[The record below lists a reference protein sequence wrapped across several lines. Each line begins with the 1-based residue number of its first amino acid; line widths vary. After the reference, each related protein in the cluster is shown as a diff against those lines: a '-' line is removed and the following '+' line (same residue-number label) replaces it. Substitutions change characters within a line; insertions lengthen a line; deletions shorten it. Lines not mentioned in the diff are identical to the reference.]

1 MAQKNTS
8 LIDINDINNL
18 LKVVSRNWLLI
29 VLFLGVAYIIA
40 FVYIHKLTE
49 YSAAKT
55 QILIKSEETY
65 DYQSQILE
73 GLGQSYNAYNS
84 YEKIANQMR
93 VIKSYD
99 LIEKAVSKLNLDV
112 SYYVVGRLKTTE
124 IYESKPFQ
132 IQVFSINSS
141 LYEQPIKL
149 SFIDEKKYRIKYDK
163 YGETI
168 SHDFFFNQEAVDS
181 DFKIMVKRNSSINEN
196 TVGALKDYEYQFKVH
211 NIQNLIAK
219 YQSGLTVENEEYT
232 AILSVTVEDEIA
244 ERAVLFLDTLSKVY
258 LDYSLKSK
266 VDINENTLKYIDK
279 QLDEV
284 IEILSRIE
292 DDLEN
297 FKKKKAI
304 LDLSKEEETYF
315 QQLTDYEA
323 QRTKLQLEI
332 QSIGELEKYIILDKD
347 PELLPPSFYINSEDD
362 FLKKSVGEL
371 YTFQIAR
378 NGALFNSTTKNMSI
392 TEIDQKI
399 KLLKSNIL
407 TYLGNTKIA
416 IQTNIDRISREI
428 GNFEGSI
435 QNIPQKQRQLLNIAR
450 KQQVYEKM
458 YSFLL
463 EKKSSTIIARA
474 GIVPETKI
482 IESARSIGIVKP
494 DKNKILYSF
503 LGSSLVIALLI
514 VFIRTTFFSRIES
527 VPELKALTTLP
538 ILGEI
543 LYSDAGRSSYIV
555 VDADPKSPIT
565 ESFRSLRTNL
575 EYMASESKSKIVL
588 ITSNN
593 PGEGKT
599 FCSINLASIL
609 AKAGKKVLVIELD
622 LHKPKVHLGLNM
634 KSDFGVSNIL
644 IGKESTKNS
653 ILKTSVENLDT
664 ILAGPTPPNASELV
678 LSPHMSEM
686 LEYAREN
693 YDYII
698 VDTPPVGLISD
709 AFILMKFADV
719 SLFVLNVR
727 FATKGSVNNAHEI
740 VELNKLHNFG
750 FVMNGVKQRKSK
762 YYYNRYNYG
771 YGFGYGYGYG
781 YGYGKGYGYGG
792 YYGYGQ
798 KKKNDTN
805 NPDANTTV

>member
-1 MAQKNTS
+1 MSQKSGS
-8 LIDINDINNL
+8 LIDINDLNKG
-18 LKVVSRNWLLI
+18 LKIISENWLII
-29 VLFLGVAYIIA
+29 VLFLGISYILAY
-40 FVYIHKLTE
+40 VYIHKLTE

-65 DYQSQILE
+65 DYQSQIMA
-73 GLGQSYNAYNS
+73 GLGQSYNYYSS
-84 YEKIANQMR
+84 YEKISNEMR

-112 SYYVVGRLKTTE
+112 SYYIVGRLKTTE

-132 IQVFSINSS
+132 VVVSSINPG
-141 LYEQPIKL
+141 LYEQTIKL
-149 SFIDEKKYRIKYDK
+149 NFIDDKKYRLKYER
-163 YGETI
+163 YGETVV
-168 SHDFFFNQEAVDS
+168 HDYFFDREAVDT
-181 DFKIMVKRNSSINEN
+181 DFKIVVTKNSGIDKNAAIS
-196 TVGALKDYEYQFKVH
+196 LKDLEYQFKVH
-211 NIQNLIAK
+211 KKSNLITK
-219 YQSGLTVENEEYT
+219 YQSTLSVENEEYT
-232 AILSVTVEDEIA
+232 AILTLLVEDEIP

-266 VDINENTLKYIDK
+266 VDINENTLVYIDK
-279 QLDEV
+279 QLNEV
-284 IEILSRIE
+284 IEILSQIE
-292 DDLEN
+292 DDLESY
-297 FKKKKAI
+297 KKKKSI
-304 LDLSKEEETYF
+304 LDLTKEEDSYF
-315 QQLTDYEA
+315 QQLTDFEA
-323 QRTKLQLEI
+323 QKTKLELQL
-332 QSIGELEKYIILDKD
+332 QTIGELEKYIILDKD
-347 PELLPPSFYINSEDD
+347 PELLPPSFYINNEDD

-371 YTFQIAR
+371 YAFQISR
-378 NGALFNSTTKNMSI
+378 NGALFNSTVKNMSI

-399 KLLKSNIL
+399 KLLKNNIL
-407 TYLGNTKIA
+407 TYLGNTKVA
-416 IQTNIDRISREI
+416 IQDNINRVTKAI
-428 GNFEGSI
+428 NTYEGSI

-463 EKKSSTIIARA
+463 EKKSSTIIAKA

-482 IESARSIGIVKP
+482 IESARSIGVVKP
-494 DKNKILYSF
+494 DKTKILYSF
-503 LGSSLVIALLI
+503 LGGSLILSLII
-514 VFIRTTFFSRIES
+514 VFIRTAFFSRIES
-527 VPELKALTTLP
+527 VQELKALTTLP

-543 LYSDAGRSSYIV
+543 LFSKAGKSSYIV

-565 ESFRSLRTNL
+565 ESFRSMRTNL
-575 EYMASESKSKIVL
+575 EYMASNSKSKLVI

-609 AKAGKKVLVIELD
+609 AKAGKKVLIIELD

-634 KSDFGVSNIL
+634 KSEFGVSNIL

-653 ILKTSVENLDT
+653 ILKTSIENLDT
-664 ILAGPTPPNASELV
+664 ILAGPTPPNASELI
-678 LSPHMSEM
+678 LSQHMLEM
-686 LEYAREN
+686 LDYGREN
-693 YDYII
+693 YDYVV

-709 AFILMKFADV
+709 AFILMKYADI

-740 VELNKLHNFG
+740 VELNKLQNFG
-750 FVMNGVKQRKSK
+750 FVLNGVREKKSK
-762 YYYNRYNYG
+762 YYYNRYSYG
-771 YGFGYGYGYG
+771 YGFGYGYG

-798 KKKNDTN
+798 KSKEKKGDNEQLKS
-805 NPDANTTV
+805 

>member
-1 MAQKNTS
+1 MSQKSGS
-8 LIDINDINNL
+8 LIDINDLNKG
-18 LKVVSRNWLLI
+18 LKIISENWLI
-29 VLFLGVAYIIA
+29 MVLFLGISYILAY
-40 FVYIHKLTE
+40 VYIHKLTE

-65 DYQSQILE
+65 DYQSQIMA
-73 GLGQSYNAYNS
+73 GLGQSYNYYSS
-84 YEKIANQMR
+84 YEKISNEMR

-112 SYYVVGRLKTTE
+112 SYYIVGRLKTTE

-132 IQVFSINSS
+132 VVVSSINPG
-141 LYEQPIKL
+141 LYEQTIKL
-149 SFIDEKKYRIKYDK
+149 NFIDDKRYRLKYER
-163 YGETI
+163 YGE
-168 SHDFFFNQEAVDS
+168 SVVHDYFFDREAVDT
-181 DFKIMVKRNSSINEN
+181 DFKIVVTKNSGIDKNS
-196 TVGALKDYEYQFKVH
+196 ALSLKDLEYQFKVH
-211 NIQNLIAK
+211 KKSNLITK
-219 YQSGLTVENEEYT
+219 YQSTLSVENEEYT
-232 AILSVTVEDEIA
+232 AILTLLVEDEIP

-266 VDINENTLKYIDK
+266 VDINENTLRYIDK

-284 IEILSRIE
+284 IQILSQIE

-297 FKKKKAI
+297 YKKKKSI
-304 LDLSKEEETYF
+304 LDLTKEEDSYF
-315 QQLTDYEA
+315 QQLTDFES
-323 QRTKLQLEI
+323 QKTKLELQL
-332 QSIGELEKYIILDKD
+332 QTIGELEKYIILDKD
-347 PELLPPSFYINSEDD
+347 PELLPPSFYINNEDD

-371 YTFQIAR
+371 YAFQIAR
-378 NGALFNSTTKNMSI
+378 NGALFNSTVKNMSI

-399 KLLKSNIL
+399 KLLKNNIL
-407 TYLGNTKIA
+407 TYLGNTKVA
-416 IQTNIDRISREI
+416 IQDNINRVTKAI
-428 GNFEGSI
+428 NTYEGSI

-463 EKKSSTIIARA
+463 EKKSSTIIAKA

-482 IESARSIGIVKP
+482 IESARSIGVVKP
-494 DKNKILYSF
+494 DKTKILYSF
-503 LGSSLVIALLI
+503 LGGSLILSLII

-527 VPELKALTTLP
+527 VQELKALTTLP

-543 LYSDAGRSSYIV
+543 LFSKAGKSSYIV

-565 ESFRSLRTNL
+565 ESFRSMRTNL
-575 EYMASESKSKIVL
+575 EYMASNSKSKLVI

-609 AKAGKKVLVIELD
+609 AKAGKKVLIIELD

-634 KSDFGVSNIL
+634 KSEFGVSNIL

-653 ILKTSVENLDT
+653 ILKTSIENLDT
-664 ILAGPTPPNASELV
+664 ILAGPTPPNASELI
-678 LSPHMSEM
+678 LSQHMLEM
-686 LEYAREN
+686 LDYGREN
-693 YDYII
+693 YDYVV

-709 AFILMKFADV
+709 AFILMKYADI

-740 VELNKLHNFG
+740 VELNKLQNFG
-750 FVMNGVKQRKSK
+750 FVLNGVREKKSK
-762 YYYNRYNYG
+762 YYYNRYSYG
-771 YGFGYGYGYG
+771 YGFGYGYG

-798 KKKNDTN
+798 KSKKDKG
-805 NPDANTTV
+805 DSQELKS

>member
-1 MAQKNTS
+1 MSQKSGS
-8 LIDINDINNL
+8 LIDINDLNKG
-18 LKVVSRNWLLI
+18 LKIISENWLI
-29 VLFLGVAYIIA
+29 MVLFLGISYILAY
-40 FVYIHKLTE
+40 VYIHKLTE

-65 DYQSQILE
+65 DYQSQIMA
-73 GLGQSYNAYNS
+73 GLGQSYNYYSS
-84 YEKIANQMR
+84 YEKISNEMR

-112 SYYVVGRLKTTE
+112 SYYIVGRLKTTE

-132 IQVFSINSS
+132 VVVSSINPG
-141 LYEQPIKL
+141 LYEQTIKL
-149 SFIDEKKYRIKYDK
+149 NFIDDKRYRLKYER
-163 YGETI
+163 YGE
-168 SHDFFFNQEAVDS
+168 SVVHDYFFDREAVDT
-181 DFKIMVKRNSSINEN
+181 DFKIVVTKNSGIDKNS
-196 TVGALKDYEYQFKVH
+196 ALSLKDLEYQFKVH
-211 NIQNLIAK
+211 KKSNLITK
-219 YQSGLTVENEEYT
+219 YQSTLSVENEEYT
-232 AILSVTVEDEIA
+232 AILTLLVEDEIP

-266 VDINENTLKYIDK
+266 VDINENTLRYIDK

-284 IEILSRIE
+284 IQILSQIE

-297 FKKKKAI
+297 YKKKKSI
-304 LDLSKEEETYF
+304 LDLTKEEDSYF
-315 QQLTDYEA
+315 QQLTDFES
-323 QRTKLQLEI
+323 QKTKLELQL
-332 QSIGELEKYIILDKD
+332 QTIGELEKYIILDKD
-347 PELLPPSFYINSEDD
+347 PELLPPSFYINNEDD

-371 YTFQIAR
+371 YAFQIAR
-378 NGALFNSTTKNMSI
+378 NGALFNSTVKNMSI

-399 KLLKSNIL
+399 KLLKNNIL
-407 TYLGNTKIA
+407 TYLGNTKVA
-416 IQTNIDRISREI
+416 IQDNINRVTKAI
-428 GNFEGSI
+428 NTYEGSI

-463 EKKSSTIIARA
+463 EKKSSTIIAKA

-482 IESARSIGIVKP
+482 IESARSIGVVKP
-494 DKNKILYSF
+494 DKTKILYSF
-503 LGSSLVIALLI
+503 LGGSLILSLII
-514 VFIRTTFFSRIES
+514 VFIRTAFFSRIES
-527 VPELKALTTLP
+527 VQELKALTTLP

-543 LYSDAGRSSYIV
+543 LFSKAGKSSYIV

-565 ESFRSLRTNL
+565 ESFRSMRTNL
-575 EYMASESKSKIVL
+575 EYMASNSKSKLVI

-609 AKAGKKVLVIELD
+609 AKAGKKVLIIELD

-634 KSDFGVSNIL
+634 KSEFGVSNIL

-653 ILKTSVENLDT
+653 ILKTSIENLDT
-664 ILAGPTPPNASELV
+664 ILAGPTPPNASELI
-678 LSPHMSEM
+678 LSQHMLEM
-686 LEYAREN
+686 LDYGREN
-693 YDYII
+693 YDYVV

-709 AFILMKFADV
+709 AFILMKYADI

-740 VELNKLHNFG
+740 VELNKLQNFG
-750 FVMNGVKQRKSK
+750 FVLNGVREKKSK
-762 YYYNRYNYG
+762 YYYNRYSYG
-771 YGFGYGYGYG
+771 YGFGYGYG

-798 KKKNDTN
+798 KSKKDKG
-805 NPDANTTV
+805 DSQELKS